1 LHAGQLALIALAGF
15 AAGALNA
22 LAGGGTLVSF
32 PALLAL
38 GLPALSANAASTIAL
53 SPGYFAA
60 AIAQRGDLRG
70 QGARL
75 SGLLPLAA
83 GGGLLGAA
91 LLLHSGTRAFA
102 SAVPVLI
109 LLACALLAAQ
119 ERVRAMLLA
128 RGARATAPAAHAG
141 PERLSPWALALVIAA
156 AVYGGY
162 FGAGMSVIVL
172 AALGLALADTLPRLN
187 ALKQAVAAAANGS
200 AAVWLAAHAGV
211 DWGIVAVLAAG
222 AACGGAWGGR
232 LAGRIPAALLRR
244 IVVLL
249 GLVVA
254 AVYLL
259 RMLRAH

>member
-1 LHAGQLALIALAGF
+1 LHAAQLALIALAGF

-32 PALLAL
+32 PALLAA

-53 SPGYFAA
+53 CPGYFAA

-91 LLLHSGTRAFA
+91 LLLRSGTRAFA
-102 SAVPVLI
+102 SAVPALI
-109 LLACALLAAQ
+109 LLACVLLASQ

-128 RGARATAPAAHAG
+128 RSARATAPAAAAG
-141 PERLSPWALALVIAA
+141 PERVSPWALALVIAA

-172 AALGLALADTLPRLN
+172 AALGLALSDSLQRLN
-187 ALKQAVAAAANGS
+187 ALKQAVAAAANAA
-200 AAVWLAAHAGV
+200 AAVWLATHAGV
-211 DWGIVAVLAAG
+211 DWGSVAVLAVG
-222 AACGGAWGGR
+222 AACGGGWGGR
-232 LAGRIPAALLRR
+232 LSGRIPAALLRR

-249 GLVVA
+249 GLLVA
-254 AVYLL
+254 VVYLL
-259 RMLRAH
+259 RLPRAH